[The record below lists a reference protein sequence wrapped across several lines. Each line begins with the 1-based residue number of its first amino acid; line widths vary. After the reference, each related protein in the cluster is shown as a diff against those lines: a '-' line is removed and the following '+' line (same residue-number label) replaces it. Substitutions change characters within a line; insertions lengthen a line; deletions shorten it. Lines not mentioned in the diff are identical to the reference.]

1 MEENYPKVYKKAIK
15 GTVGG
20 LVLNARGQ
28 EEDFLLKGDPQ
39 TSDLTQISVEILDS
53 ESDKFFVKHN
63 KPALVNGFLIEI
75 ADGPDASFDET
86 NAVSDG
92 YLKDLLKLPFTKMVK
107 KLSEFTSPVPISRLL
122 TFALEGDKPV
132 KTVEII
138 KTHLSKHDSKLV
150 GESTG
155 DGSVSVS
162 TIG

>member
-28 EEDFLLKGDPQ
+28 EEDFLLKGDPAK
-39 TSDLTQISVEILDS
+39 SDLTQISVEILDA

-75 ADGPDASFDET
+75 EDGVDASFDET
-86 NAVSDG
+86 NAVTDG
-92 YLKDLLKLPFTKMVK
+92 YLKDLLKLPFTKLVK
-107 KLSEFTSPVPISRLL
+107 KLSDFTSPVPISRLL
-122 TFALEGDKPV
+122 TFAIEGDKPV
-132 KTVEII
+132 KTVEVI
-138 KTHLSKHDSKLV
+138 KTHLSKLDSKAV
-150 GESTG
+150 ADSTG
-155 DGSVSVS
+155 DGSVTVS

>member
-1 MEENYPKVYKKAIK
+1 MEDNYPKVYKKAIK

-20 LVLNARGQ
+20 ILLNARGQ

-39 TSDLTQISVEILDS
+39 TSDLTQISLEILDA

-86 NAVSDG
+86 NAVTDG

-107 KLSEFTSPVPISRLL
+107 KLSDFTSPVPISRLL
-122 TFALEGDKPV
+122 TFAIEGDKPV

-138 KTHLSKHDSKLV
+138 KTHLSKLDSKTV

-155 DGSVSVS
+155 DGSVTVS